1 MADRNNPQSNNA
13 QPTQDMNPMSSLNG
27 QQFDSVA
34 VSKALDNLAKALN
47 VKSPTSGVQG
57 KDYSR
62 TSQSN
67 YADKQAKWKF
77 EDTAKKERDE
87 RRRKQGDYKHTGDI
101 LGDFEEGIKDQ
112 LLDTLA
118 GGDFK
123 KGLQGALD
131 TFEKE
136 FGVQFKDLP
145 HELGKKVGKQ
155 LFDSFSDSEIGK
167 ELKNKAMDKVGKLGQ
182 KAADKMFGKAIE
194 GGGEGGANAQAAK
207 DALSNVAK
215 SFFKSGGSA
224 EGVATDVATNVA
236 SGAMSEG
243 AGAMAGMAAEGAA
256 GAGAAGAAEAGA
268 AASTVVAGDAMAGL
282 AAGAGELLALLFPE
296 GLIIIGAVLIATKL
310 LGPAF
315 EGLKKVTEASTKAM
329 KREEESRKKR
339 LEESEKRLKSDLEEL
354 VKLPFTIMEEAANK
368 WASTWDSNLEKV
380 SMTQGYDKENVYGL
394 YSNFAE
400 RLTDEGLN
408 TIISATDIV
417 DKLGSVLD
425 TGLSGKVAE
434 EFAYTAVK
442 LNAAI
447 PTEDF
452 FGYASTYSSLASAA
466 IANGASQ
473 AEAIAYA
480 NSQLE
485 AFASNLLYSSREL
498 AGGFSTGLKNA
509 SDLFNQ
515 SVEIARTARVT
526 DTSALSGTL
535 TSVSAIIGA
544 VAPELASGLVSNIV
558 NAAIG
563 GNNDTFV
570 ALRSL
575 AGINAGNTE
584 FLQQMVNDP
593 QAIFTKIFTSLAD
606 MQNMS
611 PDNYM
616 EVAEGLASIFGVD
629 MKAFAQVDFNYLAT
643 AIAQMNVN
651 NGSLEENLSLLASG
665 ASQTIAEQQKM
676 EEINKAILDEG
687 LAYVIDNEAAR
698 MIQQHMWDEQL
709 AMQLQ
714 ESTYAVEIQGAA
726 LEFLEG
732 IRQTVTNVLNFLNPV
747 GFLAKKIASLTE
759 TVAEAIGND
768 QDIKEILRLGAVG
781 SNQKS
786 LYNLTTRGED
796 LGLTKSYV
804 EMMGGTKGIALLNAY
819 ADGVDLYT
827 KIISGPLSADYFNNQ
842 VWDFKNN
849 LMTELDSMGA
859 FDKGSASVSSSYS
872 WNTVGKSA
880 VAALRNTSMNTTNLG
895 AIETISSSQSA
906 FNEQAAVSQ
915 SNDLFKKFLDTAEEA
930 SKDKTYEEWVATA
943 KSFGIADYQEA
954 LKNFGRSESDIS
966 NFFEQNA
973 ARAGAIVEDERK
985 KDEELFRNQMREFWG
1000 LEGGDGGLFNTNL
1013 WEPFY
1018 GDNQKYDSRMDI
1030 VDAALT
1036 DIQGR
1041 LGDTHSHTVI
1051 SSVEELI
1058 RNIGGAADH
1067 TIETALTEIA
1077 SAINHFESYFGEHF
1091 VATGSKFQKYLSD
1104 WAAYRARIETY
1115 SNNLGKSSAWS
1126 DLSQAE
1132 SADQKQT
1139 TLALANALQE
1149 FSANDLQKLDP
1160 QLQTNA
1166 LLGKIVIILEAIMQQ
1181 NNNAGGINLVD
1192 TLQALGLGGGTTTIT

>member
-1 MADRNNPQSNNA
+1 MSDKTNPQSNNT
-13 QPTQDMNPMSSLNG
+13 QPTPDMNPMSSLNG
-27 QQFDSVA
+27 QGFDVDKLGKVIA
-34 VSKALDNLAKALN
+34 RDIANALN
-47 VKSPTSGVQG
+47 GNYSSSSGSVG
-57 KDYSR
+57 KQYSR

-77 EDTAKKERDE
+77 EDTAKKAQEE
-87 RRRKQGDYKHTGDI
+87 RRKKQGDYKHTGSI

-136 FGVQFKDLP
+136 FGVQFKDLS
-145 HELGKKVGKQ
+145 HEMGKQLGKQFADSELGKN
-155 LFDSFSDSEIGK
+155 LK
-167 ELKNKAMDKVGKLGQ
+167 EQAMSKLGDLGSKAMDKMFGNAINGSD
-182 KAADKMFGKAIE
+182 KAAS
-194 GGGEGGANAQAAK
+194 ANAQAAK

-236 SGAMSEG
+236 SSAASNVAAD
-243 AGAMAGMAAEGAA
+243 AGSTALAAVATE

-315 EGLKKVTEASTKAM
+315 EGLKKVTEAAGKAM
-329 KREEESRKKR
+329 KREQESRKKR
-339 LEESEKRLKSDLEEL
+339 LEEEQKRLKADLDGL
-354 VKLPFTIMEEAANK
+354 VQIPFDILKEAANK
-368 WASTWDSNLEKV
+368 WASTWDANLEKV

-394 YSNFAE
+394 YSSFAE

-408 TIISATDIV
+408 TIISATDII

-425 TGLSGKVAE
+425 SGLSGKVAE
-434 EFAYTAVK
+434 EFAYMASK

-452 FGYASTYSSLASAA
+452 FGYASAYSSLASSA

-515 SVEIARTARVT
+515 SVEIARTARIS

-544 VAPELASGLVSNIV
+544 VAPDLANGLVSNIV

-584 FLQQMVNDP
+584 FLRQMVEDP

-629 MKAFAQVDFNYLAT
+629 MKAFAQVDFNYLAS
-643 AIAQMNVN
+643 AISQMNAN
-651 NGSLEENLSLLASG
+651 NGSLDDNLSLLTSG
-665 ASQTIAEQQKM
+665 ASKTLAEQQKM
-676 EEINKAILDEG
+676 EEINRAILDEG

-698 MIQQHMWDEQL
+698 MIQEHMWDEQL
-709 AMQLQ
+709 ALQLQ
-714 ESTYAVEIQGAA
+714 ENTYAVELQGAA

-732 IRQTVTNVLNFLNPV
+732 IRQTVTNVLNFLNPI
-747 GFLAKKIASLTE
+747 GFLTKSIANLTE
-759 TVAEAIGND
+759 TVAESIGND
-768 QDIKEILRLGAVG
+768 QDLKEILQLGAVG
-781 SNQKS
+781 ANQNA
-786 LYNLTTRGED
+786 LYNLTHRGDD
-796 LGLTKSYV
+796 LGLTKPLV
-804 EMMGGTKGIALLNAY
+804 EMMGGTKGIAALNAVS
-819 ADGVDLYT
+819 AYT
-827 KIISGPLSADYFNNQ
+827 TALSLATSSADRFNTL
-842 VWDFKNN
+842 VWDGQTNIMKAVAG
-849 LMTELDSMGA
+849 LGGSSSS
-859 FDKGSASVSSSYS
+859 SASSKYA
-872 WNTVGKSA
+872 WNTVGKSTA
-880 VAALRNTSMNTTNLG
+880 TALRNTSMSNTTLG
-895 AIETISSSQSA
+895 SVEMVSGNQAEA
-906 FNEQAAVSQ
+906 NAQAATAQ
-915 SNDLFKKFLDTAEEA
+915 SNELFKKFLDTAKEA
-930 SKDKTYEEWVATA
+930 SKEQTYEEWVATA
-943 KSFGIADYQEA
+943 KNFGIADYQEA

-973 ARAGAIVEDERK
+973 AKAGAEKVEENR
-985 KDEELFRNQMREFWG
+985 KDEELFRTQMREFWG
-1000 LEGGDGGLFNTNL
+1000 LESGDGGLFNANL
-1013 WEPFY
+1013 WNPFY
-1018 GDNQKYDSRMDI
+1018 GDNQKYDTRMDA
-1030 VDAALT
+1030 VDLALSN
-1036 DIQGR
+1036 IQGQ
-1041 LGDTHSHTVI
+1041 LGDPNNHTVI
-1051 SSVEELI
+1051 SGIEALI
-1058 RNIGGAADH
+1058 TNIGGTGEH
-1067 TIETALTEIA
+1067 TIATRLTEITT
-1077 SAINHFESYFGEHF
+1077 AINNFKTYFSTHF
-1091 VATGSKFQKYLSD
+1091 VSSSSNFQKYLAA
-1104 WAAYRARIETY
+1104 WAIERANVASY
-1115 SNNLGKSSAWS
+1115 KGDLSKSSAWS
-1126 DLSQAE
+1126 DLEKAE
-1132 SADQKQT
+1132 EDDKKQT

-1160 QLQTNA
+1160 QLQANA
-1166 LLGKIVIILEAIMQQ
+1166 LLGKIVILLEAIMQQ
-1181 NNNAGGINLVD
+1181 NNNNSGFNLVD
-1192 TLQALGLGGGTTTIT
+1192 TLQALGLGGSTTTTT